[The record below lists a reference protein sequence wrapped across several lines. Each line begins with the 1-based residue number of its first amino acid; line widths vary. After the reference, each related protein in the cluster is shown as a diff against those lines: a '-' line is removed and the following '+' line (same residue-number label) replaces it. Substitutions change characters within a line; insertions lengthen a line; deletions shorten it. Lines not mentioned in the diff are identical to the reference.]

1 MSDWHFKPAA
11 RRPGLSLTW
20 FQSWLYNQAA
30 GRFQTAK
37 PKGFDEHTRNV
48 VAVAARRSGKT
59 VGSRAVSIAGCLDD
73 GPGDVGYMAPT
84 LGQAKR
90 LLWRPLMQDLR
101 DPAAKDFIEGKP
113 NNSELTIEFK
123 SGTRLYLYSA
133 DAYERVRGDGFKL
146 FITDETDDPNFT
158 PEVFDEAIRPA
169 LSDNLGMLLQLGTP
183 KGRGRLFTEYR
194 KGLVGDHR
202 DPSYATIQVTSLE
215 AGIIAR
221 SEIERARKS
230 LPKRAFEQEYMATFN
245 APVGL
250 VYDEWNA
257 ERHVV
262 GRHQLPDHFDE
273 YIVGVDWGTAA
284 RGAMLVIGVDR
295 VFIPGTDEY
304 EACEM
309 PRCWVIEEHSASGV
323 PYTED
328 GWWKIA
334 RGIQRQYGPTRW
346 YCDPAGGSDDATSAR
361 AAGYLRQLSDVLYS
375 EPGRTKVVP
384 ADNRVS
390 PGISAVQSF
399 MHFDD
404 VLGEKPRFFVLDT
417 CNQLIG
423 EIESYRWAANP
434 KTEDEFEDRPV
445 KHNDHLCDALR
456 YGCHTHFFSKRR
468 GGSRL
473 EAGSHEARGG

>member
-1 MSDWHFKPAA
+1 MSDWHFKPAH
-11 RRPGLSLTW
+11 RRAGTALTW
-20 FQSWLYNQAA
+20 AQSWILNQAA
-30 GRFQTAK
+30 GRFLSKK
-37 PKGFDEHTRNV
+37 PPGFDPDIRNV
-48 VAVAARRSGKT
+48 VTVAARRSGKT
-59 VGSRAVSIAGCLDD
+59 VGSRAVTLIACLDD

-194 KGLVGDHR
+194 KGLAGDHR
-202 DPSYATIQVTSLE
+202 DASYSTIQVTSLE

-257 ERHVV
+257 ERHVI

-375 EPGRTKVVP
+375 EQGRTKVVP

-417 CNQLIG
+417 CKQYIG
-423 EIESYRWAANP
+423 EVESYRWAANP

-445 KHNDHLCDALR
+445 KHNDHLQDACR
-456 YGCHTHFFSKRR
+456 YPIHSHFFSKRR

>member
-1 MSDWHFKPAA
+1 MAQWQFKPAA
-11 RRPGLSLTW
+11 RRPESALTW
-20 FQSWLYNQAA
+20 FQSHLFHKAA
-30 GRFQTAK
+30 GRFQAVK
-37 PKGFDEHTRNV
+37 PAGFDPGIRDV

-59 VGSRAVSIAGCLDD
+59 VGSRVISIAGCLDD

-101 DPAAKDFIEGKP
+101 DPAARAFVEGKP

-158 PEVFDEAIRPA
+158 SEVFDEAIRPA
-169 LSDNLGMLLQLGTP
+169 LSDNLGLLLQLGTP
-183 KGRGRLFTEYR
+183 KGRGRLFSEYR
-194 KGLVGDHR
+194 KGLPGDHF
-202 DPSYATIQVTSLE
+202 DPSYSTIQVTSLE
-215 AGIIAR
+215 AGILTRA
-221 SEIERARKS
+221 EIERARRS

-250 VYDEWNA
+250 VYDEWNP

-284 RGAMLVIGVDR
+284 RGAMLVCGIDR
-295 VFIPGTDEY
+295 VTLPATEDY

-309 PRCWVIEEHSASGV
+309 PRCWIIEEHSAAGV

-334 RGIQRQYGPTRW
+334 RGIQRQYAPTRW

-361 AAGYLRQLSDVLYS
+361 AAGYLRQLADVLQS
-375 EPGRTKVVP
+375 EPGRPKVVP
-384 ADNRVS
+384 ADNRIS

-404 VLGEKPRFFVLDT
+404 VMSEKPRLFVLDT
-417 CNQLIG
+417 CKQLIG
-423 EIESYRWAANP
+423 EHESYRWAANP

-445 KHNDHLCDALR
+445 KQNDHLCDAER
-456 YGCHTHFFSKRR
+456 YLVHTHFFSKRI
-468 GGSRL
+468 GGKRL
-473 EAGSHEARGG
+473 QHSGHEARGG